1 MLLLQHPPLLYLCCI
16 WGETVIENEQKLAVS
31 SGKGDWG
38 VNCKFYTERSQP
50 NGGVKPWSEAKVL
63 TANSDNHSATMLPLS
78 LIRVPSLLYSYSNV
92 SKLYLSSARCFN
104 NVVAHAFATH
114 LKAAG
119 FEINKNVCIFY
130 RWTHR
135 NTVLVKHENSSCHV
149 DKSWKKMLWI
159 QFNWYLEF
167 SLAFLS
173 HTVESPFL
181 HDTWVKLLSS
191 EKEVFYCF
199 YWYNFTFNC
208 QMKGSRCLMVM
219 KTL

>member
-104 NVVAHAFATH
+104 NVVGHAFAIH

-149 DKSWKKMLWI
+149 DKSWKKNVMNPVQLI
-159 QFNWYLEF
+159 FGVFLGF
-167 SLAFLS
+167 SFSYCGKSFSSWHMGKVAFIWKRS
-173 HTVESPFL
+173 V
-181 HDTWVKLLSS
+181 LL
-191 EKEVFYCF
+191 
-199 YWYNFTFNC
+199 
-208 QMKGSRCLMVM
+208 L
-219 KTL
+219 LLI